1 MTLALTGS
9 TDPRTARRRT
19 STGRTPTSTLA
30 ARTSNR
36 ASDRLFP
43 KLGLHTGQQS
53 GPKLLVPQSLSA
65 VHPSSIFGGALTT
78 LATDFGSEVA
88 VAIGSGAADAA
99 AGSRMW
105 QLTTTIGT
113 QSTWRQK
120 NDSSSRRE

>member
-1 MTLALTGS
+1 
-9 TDPRTARRRT
+9 
-19 STGRTPTSTLA
+19 
-30 ARTSNR
+30 
-36 ASDRLFP
+36 LFP

-78 LATDFGSEVA
+78 LAADFGSEVA

-105 QLTTTIGT
+105 QLTTTIAT

-120 NDSSSRRE
+120 MIPLRVESNFAHGTRMGLSPAA